1 MAVLRPVVFH
11 LRAKEKIRALP
22 RDVRLELGSA
32 LLALQRGFSL
42 GLPVSRPMSV
52 VMPGVEE
59 LRLRDD
65 TSRRSCMS
73 TNKTATARN
82 AKQLADVLGLTD
94 ADRAA
99 IEIQLELAEQIGL
112 EVRKAGMTHAQLAR
126 LAGASRSRV
135 TSILNGNL
143 DGVSTDLLLR
153 ILAALGVRVR
163 LRFQRAA

>member
-1 MAVLRPVVFH
+1 
-11 LRAKEKIRALP
+11 
-22 RDVRLELGSA
+22 
-32 LLALQRGFSL
+32 
-42 GLPVSRPMSV
+42 
-52 VMPGVEE
+52 
-59 LRLRDD
+59 
-65 TSRRSCMS
+65 MS
-73 TNKTATARN
+73 TNKTVTARN
-82 AKQLADVLGLTD
+82 AKQLVDVLGLTD

-99 IEIQLELAEQIGL
+99 MEIQLELAEQIGL
-112 EVRKAGMTHAQLAR
+112 QVRKAGMTHAQLAR